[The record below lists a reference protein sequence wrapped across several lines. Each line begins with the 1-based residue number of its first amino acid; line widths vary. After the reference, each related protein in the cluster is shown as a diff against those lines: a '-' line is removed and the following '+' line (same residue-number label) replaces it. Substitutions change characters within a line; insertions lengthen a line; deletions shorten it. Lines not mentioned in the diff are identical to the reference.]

1 MPVLIVG
8 RTAKAFAA
16 PLTVTVIIDSILQ
29 IDDPEDGFDD
39 GSCWGD
45 FEFTVNFGGQ
55 QTVSPEFSIDPGP
68 FTGCIVGQDTIPI
81 GFSVTRTIDS
91 SQVGAPL
98 SISVKDIDFISD
110 DTIDVSPVPGVNSLQ
125 LAVDPFTGTFAPVD
139 ASGRPS
145 RASRSPAVCPPRS
158 SPGTATPTGAG

>member
-1 MPVLIVG
+1 MTTTARSFLPSRLFAVLLCLALVPVLIVG

-68 FTGCIVGQDTIPI
+68 FERAASSARTRSR
-81 GFSVTRTIDS
+81 SVSR
-91 SQVGAPL
+91 
-98 SISVKDIDFISD
+98 
-110 DTIDVSPVPGVNSLQ
+110 
-125 LAVDPFTGTFAPVD
+125 
-139 ASGRPS
+139 S
-145 RASRSPAVCPPRS
+145 RARSTARRSACRSASR
-158 SPGTATPTGAG
+158 